1 MESLLALLFL
11 GSLILLI
18 IGFFNPKTS
27 LFWDK
32 NERTKKK
39 SRLVYG
45 GLTILFFILFG
56 AVSDKTTK
64 NTNQNFI
71 DNVESEAAPNYTE
84 PKVVQPDPVSDSLTQ
99 VREAIAQ
106 KEVIEE
112 AEVLEKLKARA
123 KRDWPND
130 YSTQEFWIN
139 EEIEDYRYMRTIPND
154 AIKRQAQRDWPL
166 DFSTQK
172 FWYNEQIEAKE
183 RLGN

>member
-32 NERTKKK
+32 GERTKKK
-39 SRLVYG
+39 SRFVYG

-56 AVSDKTTK
+56 VVSDKNK
-64 NTNQNFI
+64 ENTNENFI
-71 DNVESEAAPNYTE
+71 ENVQSEPMPHN
-84 PKVVQPDPVSDSLTQ
+84 QPEVEQNNSVSDSIAQ
-99 VREAIAQ
+99 VRESIRTKDAQ
-106 KEVIEE
+106 EE
-112 AEVLEKLKARA
+112 AEIVQKLKAKA

-139 EEIEDYRYMRTIPND
+139 EEIEAYRYMKTIPND